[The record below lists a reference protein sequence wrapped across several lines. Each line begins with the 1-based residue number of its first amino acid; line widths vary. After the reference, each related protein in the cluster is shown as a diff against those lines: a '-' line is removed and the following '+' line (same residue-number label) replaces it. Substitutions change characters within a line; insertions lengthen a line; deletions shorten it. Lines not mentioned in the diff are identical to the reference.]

1 MKKSRFLALVLVAS
15 LSLVGAGYAY
25 WTDTLFV
32 NSTVNTG
39 KFEVE
44 FTKVSTGLVD
54 HGVKTADNYTNLN
67 TPIAELTDSNTTTIK
82 IVNLYPGKEV
92 TYEITAANTGTIPV
106 VFDKATVGFVGDT
119 TYLMAVLQAKCGLS
133 FGGPKFGAMD
143 KLQAQINKELD
154 GLRIEP
160 GKTAAIKGAFI
171 LPTTVENGDLAEEQ
185 DLSVNITVNWKQHN
199 KPVD

>member
-25 WTDTLFV
+25 WSDALFV

-54 HGVKTADNYTNLN
+54 HGVKTADNYTNLVN
-67 TPIAELTDSNTTTIK
+67 KIAVLTDSNTTTIT
-82 IVNLYPGKEV
+82 IDNLYPGKEV

-106 VFDKATVGFVGDT
+106 VFDNATVGFGGDT
-119 TYLMAVLQAKCGLS
+119 TYLKAVLQAKCGLS

-171 LPTTVENGDLAEEQ
+171 LPTTVDNDDLVESKTLTV
-185 DLSVNITVNWKQHN
+185 DITVNWTQHN
-199 KPVD
+199 DPQ